1 VASLLVLWD
10 VDQTLISANGAGR
23 AIYEVAFR
31 EMFGRELP
39 AASAAVPMAG
49 RTDRAIALD
58 ILTGAGIADA
68 RDQIDK
74 FQAIQAGHA
83 PALADRIRARGRVLP
98 GVPAALAAVARGRPG
113 IRGRPGVRVIQSVL
127 TGNVRSMAD
136 VKLASLGL
144 TRHLD
149 LDAGAYGTESEIRAD
164 LVPVAQ
170 RHAAARY
177 GEDFSGARTVL
188 VGDTPLDVE
197 AALVAGARAVGVATG
212 GFSAEDLAEAGAH
225 AVLDDLSD
233 TALAL
238 RAILGHP

>member
-1 VASLLVLWD
+1 MASLLVLWD

-98 GVPAALAAVARGRPG
+98 GVPAALAAVA
-113 IRGRPGVRVIQSVL
+113 RGRPGVRVIQSVL

-238 RAILGHP
+238 RAILGPP

>member
-39 AASAAVPMAG
+39 AASAAVSMAG

-58 ILTGAGIADA
+58 ILAGAGIADA
-68 RDQIDK
+68 RGQIDK
-74 FQAIQAGHA
+74 FQAIQAAHA

-98 GVPAALAAVARGRPG
+98 GVPAALAAVAQ
-113 IRGRPGVRVIQSVL
+113 GRPGVRVIQSVL

-170 RHAAARY
+170 RNAAARY

-197 AALVAGARAVGVATG
+197 AALAAGARAVGVATG

-233 TALAL
+233 TGRAL

>member
-39 AASAAVPMAG
+39 AASAAVSMAG

-74 FQAIQAGHA
+74 FQAIQAAHA
-83 PALADRIRARGRVLP
+83 PALADRIRSRGRVLP

-113 IRGRPGVRVIQSVL
+113 IRVIQSVL

-170 RHAAARY
+170 RNAAARY

-197 AALVAGARAVGVATG
+197 AALMAGARAVGVATG

-225 AVLDDLSD
+225 SVLDDLSD
-233 TALAL
+233 TGRALHAV
-238 RAILGHP
+238 LGPP

>member
-58 ILTGAGIADA
+58 ILTWAGIADA

-98 GVPAALAAVARGRPG
+98 GVPAALAAVA
-113 IRGRPGVRVIQSVL
+113 RGRPGVRVIQSVL

>member
-10 VDQTLISANGAGR
+10 VDQTLISADGAGR

-39 AASAAVPMAG
+39 AASAAVSMAG

-68 RDQIDK
+68 RGQIDK
-74 FQAIQAGHA
+74 FQAIQSAHA
-83 PALADRIRARGRVLP
+83 PVLADRIRARGRVLP
-98 GVPAALAAVARGRPG
+98 GVPAVLAAVAQ
-113 IRGRPGVRVIQSVL
+113 GRPGVRVIQSVL
-127 TGNVRSMAD
+127 TGNVRSMAE

-177 GEDFSGARTVL
+177 GEDFSGPRTVL

-212 GFSAEDLAEAGAH
+212 GFSTEDLAEAGAD

-233 TALAL
+233 TAWAL

>member
-1 VASLLVLWD
+1 MASLLVLWD

-98 GVPAALAAVARGRPG
+98 GVPAALAAVA
-113 IRGRPGVRVIQSVL
+113 RGRPGVRVIQSVL

>member
-1 VASLLVLWD
+1 MA
-10 VDQTLISANGAGR
+10 TNGATN
-23 AIYEVAFR
+23 
-31 EMFGRELP
+31 P
-39 AASAAVPMAG
+39 AAALPPQVI
-49 RTDRAIALD
+49 AIARPRL
-58 ILTGAGIADA
+58 
-68 RDQIDK
+68 
-74 FQAIQAGHA
+74 
-83 PALADRIRARGRVLP
+83 ALKA
-98 GVPAALAAVARGRPG
+98 
-113 IRGRPGVRVIQSVL
+113 RVIAAISSRANARES
-127 TGNVRSMAD
+127 GNVRSMAD